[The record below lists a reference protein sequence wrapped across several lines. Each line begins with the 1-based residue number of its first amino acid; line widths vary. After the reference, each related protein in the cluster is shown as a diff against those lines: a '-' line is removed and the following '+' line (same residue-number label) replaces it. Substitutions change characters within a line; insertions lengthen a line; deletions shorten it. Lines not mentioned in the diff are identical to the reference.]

1 MAPAFLS
8 RFRRGGSAAGG
19 TANGVAPPLA
29 PRPPAVKRRPLPPA
43 GRLRRDRRSLLRL
56 REQRLRDLGG
66 LVLEMARRD
75 AFREDLVYEQCA
87 ELLSIDERIQE
98 LEALLATATAVRRTA
113 PAARCECGAPI
124 LWGSRYCASCGRSL
138 APEQDAVTPA
148 EPVAVEPQAAEQEPA
163 G

>member
-1 MAPAFLS
+1 MAPAFFS

-19 TANGVAPPLA
+19 TENGAAPPVAARA
-29 PRPPAVKRRPLPPA
+29 PAAKRRPLPPA

-66 LVLEMARRD
+66 LILEMVRRD

-124 LWGSRYCASCGRSL
+124 LWGSRFCANCGRSL
-138 APEQDAVTPA
+138 APGQEAGTPE
-148 EPVAVEPQAAEQEPA
+148 EPVAMDPPALEQEPA